1 MNSLSER
8 RFGLIVFL
16 LRSAGIPFQM
26 KKISTIYSV
35 YMTTVII
42 CGFATYIGLLLDGYV
57 HLEDLER
64 TMSSMRVF
72 SPVTNALWLY
82 IYCR

>member
-8 RFGLIVFL
+8 RFCFIVFL

-72 SPVTNALWLY
+72 SPATNMMLLCT
-82 IYCR
+82 YCR